1 MNHKGTEG
9 TEDERKREEGSKKRE
24 VRRGNEPQRHRG

>member
-9 TEDERKREEGSKKRE
+9 TEDERKREVRRRKQEEGSPKRE
-24 VRRGNEPQRHRG
+24 